1 MRRSRLLLLGG
12 VGVALVAGSLGVSSL
27 RWLGVGLVYLL
38 VAATVTSL
46 NRAEK
51 PVEFR
56 HGVGVGVVAVLLTAV
71 LTGIWKAAPYSPG
84 SVAFWDVVVSY
95 TFRTVIVAAVVPISL
110 STTRWQYLGSGA
122 PIPLLVGI
130 DIAESIR
137 SSMPYE
143 GELTIAAHF
152 WSLLLYAVQISVEGL
167 LFGIPLYVV
176 LRGVPPTVDQWLSAD
191 GDTGVEHS
199 EGSGRR

>member
-12 VGVALVAGSLGVSSL
+12 TGVALVAGSLGMSRM

-38 VAATVTSL
+38 VAAMIASL

-56 HGVGVGVVAVLLTAV
+56 HGVGIGVVAVLLTAV
-71 LTGIWKAAPYSPG
+71 LTGIWNAAPYSPV

-95 TFRTVIVAAVVPISL
+95 TLRTVIVAAVVPISL
-110 STTRWQYLGSGA
+110 STTRRQYLGSVA
-122 PIPLLVGI
+122 PIPVLVGI
-130 DIAESIR
+130 DIAETIR

-143 GELTIAAHF
+143 GELTIATHF
-152 WSLLLYAVQISVEGL
+152 WNLLLYAVQISVEGL
-167 LFGIPLYVV
+167 LLGIPLYVV
-176 LRGVPPTVDQWLSAD
+176 LRGVPATVDEWLSAD
-191 GDTGVEHS
+191 GDADVEHS
-199 EGSGRR
+199 